1 MGKFDVTAAAGNA
14 ANTEEAKV
22 EEQAEAPAAAKPAA
36 KKATTARKPA
46 AKKPAAKKAPARRA
60 TQKKSVNVETEMSKP
75 TGVLNELLEEAEV
88 QAAGMSQIAVRMPPA
103 LKTRLK
109 SATSRAGLKQ
119 EKFVAALI
127 SSGLDELEAI
137 LEAREKA

>member
-14 ANTEEAKV
+14 ANDETKADAQAPAEAPAK
-22 EEQAEAPAAAKPAA
+22 APAAAKKPAA
-36 KKATTARKPA
+36 KRATARKPA
-46 AKKPAAKKAPARRA
+46 AKKPAAKKA
-60 TQKKSVNVETEMSKP
+60 VDVETEMSKP
-75 TGVLNELLEEAEV
+75 TGVLKELLEEAEV

-127 SSGLDELEAI
+127 ASGLDELEAI